1 MASALSM
8 EMAYVVAVTTEEA
21 WFYRLKLL
29 GADISLHHSSSLARL
44 VDLVAGQ
51 KIGIKYNPRNRR
63 CMQAVGLATTVG
75 VRGEW

>member
-1 MASALSM
+1 MASALNM
-8 EMAYVVAVTTEEA
+8 EMAYMVAVTTEA

-29 GADISLHHSSSLARL
+29 GADTSLHHSSSLARL
-44 VDLVAGQ
+44 IDLVAGQ
-51 KIGIKYNPRNRR
+51 KTGIKYNPRNRR